1 VPDVTPLSQPPG
13 PFRRSAPSGVPVPS
27 VPELADLLATARVVA
42 LPMRVRFRGIT
53 AREAVVLRGPE
64 GWTEFSPFVEYDDAE
79 AAAWL
84 RATVDFGWT
93 RHEPTADSV
102 PVNATVPAIAADDVA
117 DLLRRYPGCT
127 TAKVKVAEPGTT
139 VEDDVARVA
148 AVRRAMGDDAAVRV
162 DANGLWT
169 LDQATAALA
178 RLAPFGLQYAEQP
191 VASVSDLAVLRSR
204 VAGLGIPI
212 AADES
217 VRKASDPLAVAR
229 AGAADVLV
237 VKAQP
242 LGGITAA
249 RAIVAEAGLPCV
261 VGGGGATTRRGGG
274 GWGAAAGRRGVGP
287 RAPPTSV
294 GLGMGA
300 FLAAE
305 AMAPGYAAG
314 LGTAAM
320 FSGDVTSDPLLPVD
334 GRIAVRRVEPD
345 TALLERWAAP
355 PERTAWW
362 QARLRRVHA
371 LLAAEAATA

>member
-1 VPDVTPLSQPPG
+1 MIDVTLD
-13 PFRRSAPSGVPVPS
+13 
-27 VPELADLLATARVVA
+27 DLLSTARVVA

-53 AREAVVLRGPE
+53 VREAVVLRGPE

-84 RATVDFGWT
+84 RATIDFGWT
-93 RHEPTADSV
+93 PHEPAADSV
-102 PVNATVPAIAADDVA
+102 PVNATVPAITADAVP
-117 DLLRRYPGCT
+117 DLLARYPGCT

-139 VEDDVARVA
+139 VDDDVARVA
-148 AVRRAMGDDAAVRV
+148 AVRRVLGDDAEVRV

-169 LDQATAALA
+169 LDQATAALE
-178 RLAPFGLQYAEQP
+178 RLAGFRLQYAEQP
-191 VASVSDLAVLRSR
+191 VASVADLATLRSR
-204 VAGLGIPI
+204 VAGLGVPV

-242 LGGITAA
+242 LGGVTAA
-249 RAIVAEAGLPCV
+249 AAIIAEAGLPCV
-261 VGGGGATTRRGGG
+261 VSSALD
-274 GWGAAAGRRGVGP
+274 
-287 RAPPTSV
+287 TSV

-300 FLAAE
+300 YLAAA

-320 FSGDVTSDPLLPVD
+320 FAADVTTEPLLPVG
-334 GRIAVRRVEPD
+334 GRIPVRRVEPAED
-345 TALLERWAAP
+345 LLDRYAAAP
-355 PERTAWW
+355 DRQAWW
-362 QARLRRVHA
+362 TARLRRVHA
-371 LLAAEAATA
+371 LL

>member
-1 VPDVTPLSQPPG
+1 MLPDL
-13 PFRRSAPSGVPVPS
+13 A
-27 VPELADLLATARVVA
+27 ELLADAHVVA

-53 AREAVVLRGPE
+53 TREAVVLRGPA

-93 RHEPTADSV
+93 DHEPAADSV

-117 DLLRRYPGCT
+117 DLLARYPGCT

-139 VEDDVARVA
+139 VDDDVARVA
-148 AVRRAMGDDAAVRV
+148 AVRRVMGPEAAVRV
-162 DANGLWT
+162 DANGLWSVE
-169 LDQATAALA
+169 QAAAALE
-178 RLAPFGLQYAEQP
+178 RLAPFDLQYAEQP
-191 VASVSDLAVLRSR
+191 CATVPELAELRSR
-204 VAGLGIPI
+204 IAGLGVRV

-249 RAIVAEAGLPCV
+249 RAVIADAGLPCV
-261 VGGGGATTRRGGG
+261 VSSALD
-274 GWGAAAGRRGVGP
+274 
-287 RAPPTSV
+287 TSV

-300 FLAAE
+300 FLAAA
-305 AMAPGYAAG
+305 AMTPGYAAG

-320 FSGDVTSDPLLPVD
+320 FAGDVTADPLLPVG
-334 GRIAVRRVEPD
+334 GRVPVRRVDVAAE
-345 TALLERWAAP
+345 LVERYAAS

-362 QARLRRVHA
+362 RARVARVHA
-371 LLAAEAATA
+371 VLAAG

>member
-1 VPDVTPLSQPPG
+1 VLPD
-13 PFRRSAPSGVPVPS
+13 
-27 VPELADLLATARVVA
+27 LADLLADAHVVA

-53 AREAVVLRGPE
+53 RREAVVLRGPA

-93 RHEPTADSV
+93 DHEPAADSV

-117 DLLRRYPGCT
+117 DLLARYPGCT

-139 VEDDVARVA
+139 VDDDVARVA
-148 AVRRAMGDDAAVRV
+148 AVRRVMGPEAAVRV
-162 DANGLWT
+162 DANGLWSVE
-169 LDQATAALA
+169 QATAALE
-178 RLAPFGLQYAEQP
+178 RLAPFDLQYAEQP
-191 VASVSDLAVLRSR
+191 CATVPELAELRSR
-204 VAGLGIPI
+204 IAGLGVRI

-249 RAIVAEAGLPCV
+249 RAVIADAGLPCV
-261 VGGGGATTRRGGG
+261 VSSALD
-274 GWGAAAGRRGVGP
+274 
-287 RAPPTSV
+287 TSV

-300 FLAAE
+300 FLAAA
-305 AMAPGYAAG
+305 AMTPGYAAG

-320 FSGDVTSDPLLPVD
+320 FAGDVTDDPLLPVG
-334 GRIAVRRVEPD
+334 GRVPVRRVVVAAE
-345 TALLERWAAP
+345 LVERYAAS

-362 QARLRRVHA
+362 RERVARVHA
-371 LLAAEAATA
+371 LLAAG

>member
-1 VPDVTPLSQPPG
+1 MLPDL
-13 PFRRSAPSGVPVPS
+13 A
-27 VPELADLLATARVVA
+27 ELLADAHVVA

-53 AREAVVLRGPE
+53 TREAVVLRGPA

-93 RHEPTADSV
+93 DHEPAADSV

-117 DLLRRYPGCT
+117 DLLARYPGCA

-139 VEDDVARVA
+139 VDDDVARVA
-148 AVRRAMGDDAAVRV
+148 AVRRVMGSDASVRV
-162 DANGLWT
+162 DANGLWSVE
-169 LDQATAALA
+169 QAAAALE
-178 RLAPFGLQYAEQP
+178 RLAPFDLQYAEQP
-191 VASVSDLAVLRSR
+191 CATLPELAELRTR
-204 VAGLGIPI
+204 IAGLGVRI

-249 RAIVAEAGLPCV
+249 GAVIADAGLPCV
-261 VGGGGATTRRGGG
+261 VSSALD
-274 GWGAAAGRRGVGP
+274 
-287 RAPPTSV
+287 TSV

-300 FLAAE
+300 FLAAA
-305 AMAPGYAAG
+305 AMTPGYAAG

-320 FSGDVTSDPLLPVD
+320 FAGDVTAEPLLPVD
-334 GRIAVRRVEPD
+334 GRVPVRRVDVAAEMV
-345 TALLERWAAP
+345 ERYAAS

-362 QARLRRVHA
+362 RERVARVHTV
-371 LLAAEAATA
+371 LAAAAAE

>member
-1 VPDVTPLSQPPG
+1 MLPD
-13 PFRRSAPSGVPVPS
+13 
-27 VPELADLLATARVVA
+27 LADLLADAHVVA

-53 AREAVVLRGPE
+53 TREAVVLRGPA

-93 RHEPTADSV
+93 DHEPAADSV

-117 DLLRRYPGCT
+117 DLLARYPGCT

-139 VEDDVARVA
+139 VDDDVARVA
-148 AVRRAMGDDAAVRV
+148 AVRRVMGPEAAVRV
-162 DANGLWT
+162 DANGLWSVE
-169 LDQATAALA
+169 QAAAALE
-178 RLAPFGLQYAEQP
+178 RLAPFDLQYAEQP
-191 VASVSDLAVLRSR
+191 CATVPELAELRSR
-204 VAGLGIPI
+204 IASLGVRI

-249 RAIVAEAGLPCV
+249 RAVVADAGLPCV
-261 VGGGGATTRRGGG
+261 VSSALD
-274 GWGAAAGRRGVGP
+274 
-287 RAPPTSV
+287 TSV

-300 FLAAE
+300 FLAAS
-305 AMAPGYAAG
+305 AMTPGYAAG

-320 FSGDVTSDPLLPVD
+320 FAGDVTADPLLPVG
-334 GRIAVRRVEPD
+334 GRVPVRRVDVAAE
-345 TALLERWAAP
+345 LVERYAAS

-362 QARLRRVHA
+362 RERVTRVHD
-371 LLAAEAATA
+371 LLAAAG

>member
-1 VPDVTPLSQPPG
+1 MLPD
-13 PFRRSAPSGVPVPS
+13 
-27 VPELADLLATARVVA
+27 LADLLSEAHVVA

-53 AREAVVLRGPE
+53 VREAMVLRGPA
-64 GWTEFSPFVEYDDAE
+64 GWTEFSPFVEYDDGE
-79 AAAWL
+79 SAAWL
-84 RATVDFGWT
+84 RAALDFGWT
-93 RHEPTADSV
+93 THEPAAESV
-102 PVNATVPAIAADDVA
+102 PVNATVPAVPPDEVA
-117 DLLRRYPGCT
+117 PLLARYPGCT

-139 VEDDVARVA
+139 LDDDVARVA
-148 AVRRAMGDDAAVRV
+148 EVRRVMGPDAAVRV
-162 DANGLWT
+162 DANGLWSE
-169 LDQATAALA
+169 DQAARALE

-191 VASVSDLAVLRSR
+191 CRTVPELAALRARLS
-204 VAGLGIPI
+204 GLGVAI

-261 VGGGGATTRRGGG
+261 VSSALD
-274 GWGAAAGRRGVGP
+274 
-287 RAPPTSV
+287 TSV

-300 FLAAE
+300 FLAAA
-305 AMAPGYAAG
+305 AMSPGYAAG

-320 FSGDVTSDPLLPVD
+320 FTADVTASPLLPV
-334 GRIAVRRVEPD
+334 GGQVPVRRADVSAE
-345 TALLERWAAP
+345 LLQRHAAS

-362 QARLRRVHA
+362 RARLERVHA
-371 LLAAEAATA
+371 LLATA

>member
-1 VPDVTPLSQPPG
+1 MADVLPD
-13 PFRRSAPSGVPVPS
+13 
-27 VPELADLLATARVVA
+27 LADLLADAHVVA

-53 AREAVVLRGPE
+53 TREALVLRGPA

-93 RHEPTADSV
+93 DHEPAADSV

-117 DLLRRYPGCT
+117 DLLARYPGCT

-139 VEDDVARVA
+139 VDDDVARVA
-148 AVRRAMGDDAAVRV
+148 AVRRVMGPEAAVRV
-162 DANGLWT
+162 DANGLWSVE
-169 LDQATAALA
+169 QAAAALE
-178 RLAPFGLQYAEQP
+178 RLAPFDLQYAEQP
-191 VASVSDLAVLRSR
+191 CATVLELAELRSR
-204 VAGLGIPI
+204 IAGLGVRV

-249 RAIVAEAGLPCV
+249 RAVIADAGLPCV
-261 VGGGGATTRRGGG
+261 VSSALD
-274 GWGAAAGRRGVGP
+274 
-287 RAPPTSV
+287 TSV

-300 FLAAE
+300 FLAAA
-305 AMAPGYAAG
+305 AMTPGYAAG

-320 FSGDVTSDPLLPVD
+320 FAGDVTADPLLPVG
-334 GRIAVRRVEPD
+334 GRVPVRRVDVAAEQV
-345 TALLERWAAP
+345 ERYAAS

-362 QARLRRVHA
+362 RARVARVHA
-371 LLAAEAATA
+371 VLAAG

>member
-1 VPDVTPLSQPPG
+1 MLPDRAVL
-13 PFRRSAPSGVPVPS
+13 
-27 VPELADLLATARVVA
+27 PELADLLEDAHVVA

-53 AREAVVLRGPE
+53 SREAVVLRGPT

-84 RATVDFGWT
+84 RAAIDFGWAQ
-93 RHEPTADSV
+93 HEPAADSV
-102 PVNATVPAIAADDVA
+102 AVNATVPAIAPDAVA
-117 DLLRRYPGCT
+117 GLLARYPGCT

-139 VEDDVARVA
+139 VDDDVARVA
-148 AVRRAMGDDAAVRV
+148 EVRRIMGADAGVRV

-169 LDQATAALA
+169 VDQAAVALE
-178 RLAPFGLQYAEQP
+178 RLAPFDLQYAEQP
-191 VASVSDLAVLRSR
+191 CRTVPELAALRARLS
-204 VAGLGIPI
+204 GLGVPI

-217 VRKASDPLAVAR
+217 VRKAADPLAVAR

-261 VGGGGATTRRGGG
+261 VSSALD
-274 GWGAAAGRRGVGP
+274 
-287 RAPPTSV
+287 TSV

-300 FLAAE
+300 FLAAD
-305 AMAPGYAAG
+305 AMSPGYASG

-320 FSGDVTSDPLLPVD
+320 FESDVSGTPLLPVD
-334 GRIAVRRVEPD
+334 GRVPVRRVEVSRE
-345 TALLERWAAP
+345 LLARNAAS

-362 QARLRRVHA
+362 RARLERVHA
-371 LLAAEAATA
+371 VLAES

>member
-1 VPDVTPLSQPPG
+1 MLPDL
-13 PFRRSAPSGVPVPS
+13 A
-27 VPELADLLATARVVA
+27 ELLADAHVVA

-53 AREAVVLRGPE
+53 TREAVVLRGPA

-93 RHEPTADSV
+93 DHEPAADSV
-102 PVNATVPAIAADDVA
+102 PVNATVPAIDAADIA
-117 DLLRRYPGCT
+117 DLLARYPGCT

-139 VEDDVARVA
+139 VDDDVARVA
-148 AVRRAMGDDAAVRV
+148 AVRRVMGPEAAVRV
-162 DANGLWT
+162 DANGLWSVE
-169 LDQATAALA
+169 QAAAALE
-178 RLAPFGLQYAEQP
+178 RLAAFGLQYAEQP
-191 VASVSDLAVLRSR
+191 CATVPELAELRSR
-204 VAGLGIPI
+204 IAGLGVRV

-249 RAIVAEAGLPCV
+249 RAVIAEAGLPCV
-261 VGGGGATTRRGGG
+261 VSSALD
-274 GWGAAAGRRGVGP
+274 
-287 RAPPTSV
+287 TSV

-300 FLAAE
+300 FLAAA
-305 AMAPGYAAG
+305 AMTPGYAAG

-320 FSGDVTSDPLLPVD
+320 FAGDVTADPLLPVG
-334 GRIAVRRVEPD
+334 GRVPVRRVDVAPESV
-345 TALLERWAAP
+345 ERYAAS

-362 QARLRRVHA
+362 RERVARVHA
-371 LLAAEAATA
+371 VLAAAG

>member
-1 VPDVTPLSQPPG
+1 MLPD
-13 PFRRSAPSGVPVPS
+13 
-27 VPELADLLATARVVA
+27 LADLLADAHVVA

-53 AREAVVLRGPE
+53 TREAVVLRGPA

-84 RATVDFGWT
+84 RATLDFGWT
-93 RHEPTADSV
+93 DHEPAADSV

-117 DLLRRYPGCT
+117 DLLARYPGCT

-139 VEDDVARVA
+139 VDDDVARVA
-148 AVRRAMGDDAAVRV
+148 AVRRVMGPEAAVRV
-162 DANGLWT
+162 DANGLWSVE
-169 LDQATAALA
+169 QATAALE
-178 RLAPFGLQYAEQP
+178 RLAPFDLQYAEQP
-191 VASVSDLAVLRSR
+191 CATVPELAELRSR
-204 VAGLGIPI
+204 IAGLGVRV

-249 RAIVAEAGLPCV
+249 RAVIADAGLPCV
-261 VGGGGATTRRGGG
+261 VSSALD
-274 GWGAAAGRRGVGP
+274 
-287 RAPPTSV
+287 TSV

-300 FLAAE
+300 FLAAA
-305 AMAPGYAAG
+305 AMTPGYAAG

-320 FSGDVTSDPLLPVD
+320 FAGDVTTDPLLPVG
-334 GRIAVRRVEPD
+334 GRVPVRRVDVAAE
-345 TALLERWAAP
+345 LVERYAAS

-362 QARLRRVHA
+362 RERVTRVHA
-371 LLAAEAATA
+371 LLAAAG

>member
-1 VPDVTPLSQPPG
+1 MLPDRAELP
-13 PFRRSAPSGVPVPS
+13 A
-27 VPELADLLATARVVA
+27 LADLLADAHVVA

-53 AREAVVLRGPE
+53 SREAVVLRGPT

-84 RATVDFGWT
+84 RAAIDFGWAQ
-93 RHEPTADSV
+93 HEPAADSV
-102 PVNATVPAIAADDVA
+102 AVNATVPAIAPDAVA
-117 DLLRRYPGCT
+117 GLLARYPGCT

-139 VEDDVARVA
+139 IDDDVARVA
-148 AVRRAMGDDAAVRV
+148 EVRRIMGADARVRV

-169 LDQATAALA
+169 VEQAAEALE
-178 RLAPFGLQYAEQP
+178 RLAPFDLQYAEQP
-191 VASVSDLAVLRSR
+191 CRTVPELAALRARLS
-204 VAGLGIPI
+204 GLGVPI

-217 VRKASDPLAVAR
+217 VRKAADPLAVAR

-261 VGGGGATTRRGGG
+261 VSSALD
-274 GWGAAAGRRGVGP
+274 
-287 RAPPTSV
+287 TSV

-300 FLAAE
+300 FLAAD
-305 AMAPGYAAG
+305 AMSAGYAAG

-320 FSGDVTSDPLLPVD
+320 FESDVSATPLLPVD
-334 GRIAVRRVEPD
+334 GRVPVRRVEVSRE
-345 TALLERWAAP
+345 LLARNAAS

-362 QARLRRVHA
+362 RARLERVHA
-371 LLAAEAATA
+371 VLAGS

>member
-1 VPDVTPLSQPPG
+1 MADVLPD
-13 PFRRSAPSGVPVPS
+13 
-27 VPELADLLATARVVA
+27 LADLLADAHVVA

-53 AREAVVLRGPE
+53 TREAVVLRGPA

-93 RHEPTADSV
+93 DHEPAADSV

-117 DLLRRYPGCT
+117 DLLARYPGCT

-139 VEDDVARVA
+139 VDDDVARVT
-148 AVRRAMGDDAAVRV
+148 AVRRVMGPEAAVRV
-162 DANGLWT
+162 DANGLWSVE
-169 LDQATAALA
+169 QAAAALE
-178 RLAPFGLQYAEQP
+178 RLAPFDLQYAEQP
-191 VASVSDLAVLRSR
+191 CATVPELAELRSR
-204 VAGLGIPI
+204 IAGLGVRV

-249 RAIVAEAGLPCV
+249 RAVIADAGLPCV
-261 VGGGGATTRRGGG
+261 VSSALD
-274 GWGAAAGRRGVGP
+274 
-287 RAPPTSV
+287 TSV

-300 FLAAE
+300 FLAAS
-305 AMAPGYAAG
+305 AMTPGYAAG

-320 FSGDVTSDPLLPVD
+320 FAGDVAADPLLPVG
-334 GRIAVRRVEPD
+334 GRVPVRRVD
-345 TALLERWAAP
+345 VAAELVDRYAAS

-362 QARLRRVHA
+362 RARVARVHD
-371 LLAAEAATA
+371 LLAAAG

>member
-1 VPDVTPLSQPPG
+1 MSDVLPDL
-13 PFRRSAPSGVPVPS
+13 A
-27 VPELADLLATARVVA
+27 ELLADAHVVA

-53 AREAVVLRGPE
+53 TREAVVLRGPA

-93 RHEPTADSV
+93 DHEPAADSV

-117 DLLRRYPGCT
+117 DLLARYPGCT

-139 VEDDVARVA
+139 VDDDVARVA
-148 AVRRAMGDDAAVRV
+148 AVRRVMGPEAAVRV
-162 DANGLWT
+162 DANGLWSVE
-169 LDQATAALA
+169 QAAAALE
-178 RLAPFGLQYAEQP
+178 RLAPFDLQYAEQP
-191 VASVSDLAVLRSR
+191 CATVPELAELRSR
-204 VAGLGIPI
+204 IAGLGVRV

-249 RAIVAEAGLPCV
+249 RAVIADAGLPCV
-261 VGGGGATTRRGGG
+261 VSSALD
-274 GWGAAAGRRGVGP
+274 
-287 RAPPTSV
+287 TSV

-300 FLAAE
+300 FLAAA
-305 AMAPGYAAG
+305 AMTPGYAAG

-320 FSGDVTSDPLLPVD
+320 FAGDVTADPLLPVG
-334 GRIAVRRVEPD
+334 GRVPVRRVDVAAE
-345 TALLERWAAP
+345 LVERYAAS

-362 QARLRRVHA
+362 RARVARVHA
-371 LLAAEAATA
+371 VLAAG

>member
-1 VPDVTPLSQPPG
+1 VLPDL
-13 PFRRSAPSGVPVPS
+13 A
-27 VPELADLLATARVVA
+27 ELLADAHVVA

-53 AREAVVLRGPE
+53 TREAVVLRGPA

-93 RHEPTADSV
+93 DHEPAADSV
-102 PVNATVPAIAADDVA
+102 PVNATVPAIAADAVA
-117 DLLRRYPGCT
+117 DLLARYPGCT

-139 VEDDVARVA
+139 VDDDVARVA
-148 AVRRAMGDDAAVRV
+148 AVRRVMGPEAAVRV
-162 DANGLWT
+162 DANGLWSVE
-169 LDQATAALA
+169 QATAALE
-178 RLAPFGLQYAEQP
+178 RLAPFDLQYAEQP
-191 VASVSDLAVLRSR
+191 CATVPELAELRSR
-204 VAGLGIPI
+204 VAGLGVRV

-242 LGGITAA
+242 LGGISAA
-249 RAIVAEAGLPCV
+249 RALIADAGLPCV
-261 VGGGGATTRRGGG
+261 VSSALD
-274 GWGAAAGRRGVGP
+274 
-287 RAPPTSV
+287 TSV

-305 AMAPGYAAG
+305 AMTPGYAAG

-320 FSGDVTSDPLLPVD
+320 FAGDVTADPLLPVG
-334 GRIAVRRVEPD
+334 GRVPVRRVDVAPQ
-345 TALLERWAAP
+345 LVERSAAS

-362 QARLRRVHA
+362 RARVARVHA
-371 LLAAEAATA
+371 LLAAG

>member
-1 VPDVTPLSQPPG
+1 MLPDL
-13 PFRRSAPSGVPVPS
+13 A
-27 VPELADLLATARVVA
+27 ELLADAHVVA

-53 AREAVVLRGPE
+53 TREAVVLRGPA

-93 RHEPTADSV
+93 DHEPAADSV
-102 PVNATVPAIAADDVA
+102 PVNATVPAIAADAVA
-117 DLLRRYPGCT
+117 DLLARYPGCT

-139 VEDDVARVA
+139 VDDDVARVA
-148 AVRRAMGDDAAVRV
+148 AVRRVMGPEAAVRV
-162 DANGLWT
+162 DANGLWSVE
-169 LDQATAALA
+169 QASAALE
-178 RLAPFGLQYAEQP
+178 RLAPFDLQYAEQP
-191 VASVSDLAVLRSR
+191 CATVPELAELRSR
-204 VAGLGIPI
+204 VAGLGVRV

-242 LGGITAA
+242 LGGISAA
-249 RAIVAEAGLPCV
+249 RAVIADAGLPCV
-261 VGGGGATTRRGGG
+261 VSSALD
-274 GWGAAAGRRGVGP
+274 
-287 RAPPTSV
+287 TSV

-305 AMAPGYAAG
+305 AMTPGYAAG

-320 FSGDVTSDPLLPVD
+320 FAGDVTADPLLPVG
-334 GRIAVRRVEPD
+334 GRVPVRRVDVAPD
-345 TALLERWAAP
+345 LVERSAAS

-362 QARLRRVHA
+362 RARVARVHA
-371 LLAAEAATA
+371 LLAAG

>member
-1 VPDVTPLSQPPG
+1 MADVLPDL
-13 PFRRSAPSGVPVPS
+13 A
-27 VPELADLLATARVVA
+27 ELLADAHVVA

-53 AREAVVLRGPE
+53 TREAVVLRGPA

-93 RHEPTADSV
+93 DHEPAADSV

-117 DLLRRYPGCT
+117 DLLARYPGCAS
-127 TAKVKVAEPGTT
+127 AKVKVAEPGTT
-139 VEDDVARVA
+139 VDDDVARVA
-148 AVRRAMGDDAAVRV
+148 AVRRVMGSDASVRV
-162 DANGLWT
+162 DANGLWSVE
-169 LDQATAALA
+169 QAAAALE
-178 RLAPFGLQYAEQP
+178 RLAPFDLQYAEQP
-191 VASVSDLAVLRSR
+191 CATVPELAELRTR
-204 VAGLGIPI
+204 IAGLGVRI

-249 RAIVAEAGLPCV
+249 GAVIADAGLPCV
-261 VGGGGATTRRGGG
+261 VSSALD
-274 GWGAAAGRRGVGP
+274 
-287 RAPPTSV
+287 TSV

-300 FLAAE
+300 FLAAA
-305 AMAPGYAAG
+305 AMTPGYAAG

-320 FSGDVTSDPLLPVD
+320 FAGDVTAEPLLPVD
-334 GRIAVRRVEPD
+334 GRVPVRRVDVAAE
-345 TALLERWAAP
+345 LVERYAAS
-355 PERTAWW
+355 PERSAWW
-362 QARLRRVHA
+362 RERVARVHTV
-371 LLAAEAATA
+371 LAAAAAE

>member
-1 VPDVTPLSQPPG
+1 VLPDRAVL
-13 PFRRSAPSGVPVPS
+13 
-27 VPELADLLATARVVA
+27 PELADLLEDAHVVA

-53 AREAVVLRGPE
+53 SREAVVLRGPT

-84 RATVDFGWT
+84 RAAIDFGWAQ
-93 RHEPTADSV
+93 HEPAADSV
-102 PVNATVPAIAADDVA
+102 AVNATVPAIAPDAVA
-117 DLLRRYPGCT
+117 RLLARYPGCT

-139 VEDDVARVA
+139 VDDDVARVA
-148 AVRRAMGDDAAVRV
+148 EVRRIMGADARVRV

-169 LDQATAALA
+169 VDQAAVALE
-178 RLAPFGLQYAEQP
+178 RLAPFDLQYAEQP
-191 VASVSDLAVLRSR
+191 CRTVPELAALRARLS
-204 VAGLGIPI
+204 GLGVPI

-217 VRKASDPLAVAR
+217 VRKAADPLAVAR

-261 VGGGGATTRRGGG
+261 VSSALD
-274 GWGAAAGRRGVGP
+274 
-287 RAPPTSV
+287 TSV

-300 FLAAE
+300 FLAAD
-305 AMAPGYAAG
+305 AMSPGYAAG

-320 FSGDVTSDPLLPVD
+320 FESDVSGTPLLPVD
-334 GRIAVRRVEPD
+334 GRVPVRRVEVSRE
-345 TALLERWAAP
+345 LLARNAASP
-355 PERTAWW
+355 GRTAWW
-362 QARLRRVHA
+362 RARLERVHA
-371 LLAAEAATA
+371 VLAES

>member
-1 VPDVTPLSQPPG
+1 MSDVLPDL
-13 PFRRSAPSGVPVPS
+13 A
-27 VPELADLLATARVVA
+27 ELLADAHVVA

-53 AREAVVLRGPE
+53 TREAVVLRGPA

-93 RHEPTADSV
+93 DHEPAADSV
-102 PVNATVPAIAADDVA
+102 PVNATVPAIAADAVA
-117 DLLRRYPGCT
+117 DLLARYPGCT

-139 VEDDVARVA
+139 VDDDVARVA
-148 AVRRAMGDDAAVRV
+148 AVRRVMGPEAAVRV
-162 DANGLWT
+162 DANGLWSVE
-169 LDQATAALA
+169 QATAALE
-178 RLAPFGLQYAEQP
+178 RLAPFDLQYAEQP
-191 VASVSDLAVLRSR
+191 CATVPELAELRSR
-204 VAGLGIPI
+204 VAGLGVRV

-242 LGGITAA
+242 LGGISAA
-249 RAIVAEAGLPCV
+249 RAVIADAGLPCV
-261 VGGGGATTRRGGG
+261 VSSALD
-274 GWGAAAGRRGVGP
+274 
-287 RAPPTSV
+287 TSV

-300 FLAAE
+300 FLAAA
-305 AMAPGYAAG
+305 AMTPGYAAG

-320 FSGDVTSDPLLPVD
+320 FAGDVTADPLLPVG
-334 GRIAVRRVEPD
+334 GRVPVRRVDVEPE
-345 TALLERWAAP
+345 LVERSAAS

-362 QARLRRVHA
+362 RARVARVHA
-371 LLAAEAATA
+371 LLAAG

>member
-1 VPDVTPLSQPPG
+1 MLPD
-13 PFRRSAPSGVPVPS
+13 
-27 VPELADLLATARVVA
+27 LADLLADAHVVA

-53 AREAVVLRGPE
+53 TREAVVLRGPA
-64 GWTEFSPFVEYDDAE
+64 GWTEFSPFVEYDDVE

-93 RHEPTADSV
+93 GHEPAADSV

-117 DLLRRYPGCT
+117 DLLARYPGCT

-139 VEDDVARVA
+139 VDDDVARVA
-148 AVRRAMGDDAAVRV
+148 AVRRVMGPEAAVRV
-162 DANGLWT
+162 DANGLWSVE
-169 LDQATAALA
+169 QAAAALE
-178 RLAPFGLQYAEQP
+178 RLAPFDLQYAEQP
-191 VASVSDLAVLRSR
+191 CATVPELAELRSR
-204 VAGLGIPI
+204 IAGLGVRI

-249 RAIVAEAGLPCV
+249 RAVIADAGLPCV
-261 VGGGGATTRRGGG
+261 VSSALD
-274 GWGAAAGRRGVGP
+274 
-287 RAPPTSV
+287 TSV

-300 FLAAE
+300 FLAAA
-305 AMAPGYAAG
+305 AMTHGYAAG

-320 FSGDVTSDPLLPVD
+320 FAGDVTDDPLLPVG
-334 GRIAVRRVEPD
+334 GRVPVRRIDVTAELVERYG
-345 TALLERWAAP
+345 AS

-362 QARLRRVHA
+362 RERVTRVHD
-371 LLAAEAATA
+371 LLAAAG

>member
-1 VPDVTPLSQPPG
+1 MADVLPDL
-13 PFRRSAPSGVPVPS
+13 A
-27 VPELADLLATARVVA
+27 ELLADAHVVA

-53 AREAVVLRGPE
+53 TREAVVLRGPA

-93 RHEPTADSV
+93 DHEPAADSV

-117 DLLRRYPGCT
+117 DLLARYPGCA

-139 VEDDVARVA
+139 VDDDVARVA
-148 AVRRAMGDDAAVRV
+148 AVRRVMGSDASVRV
-162 DANGLWT
+162 DANGLWSVE
-169 LDQATAALA
+169 QAAAALE
-178 RLAPFGLQYAEQP
+178 RLAPFDLQYAEQP
-191 VASVSDLAVLRSR
+191 CATVPELAELRTR
-204 VAGLGIPI
+204 IAGLGVRI

-249 RAIVAEAGLPCV
+249 GAVIADAGLPCV
-261 VGGGGATTRRGGG
+261 VSSALD
-274 GWGAAAGRRGVGP
+274 
-287 RAPPTSV
+287 TSV

-300 FLAAE
+300 FLAAA
-305 AMAPGYAAG
+305 AMTPGYAAG

-320 FSGDVTSDPLLPVD
+320 FAGDVTAEPLLPVD
-334 GRIAVRRVEPD
+334 GRVPVRRVDVAAE
-345 TALLERWAAP
+345 LVERYAAS

-362 QARLRRVHA
+362 RERVARVHTV
-371 LLAAEAATA
+371 LAAAAAE

>member
-1 VPDVTPLSQPPG
+1 MADVLPDL
-13 PFRRSAPSGVPVPS
+13 A
-27 VPELADLLATARVVA
+27 ELLADAHVVA

-53 AREAVVLRGPE
+53 TREAVVLRGPA

-93 RHEPTADSV
+93 DHEPAADSV
-102 PVNATVPAIAADDVA
+102 PVNATVPAIAADAVA
-117 DLLRRYPGCT
+117 DLLARYPGCT

-139 VEDDVARVA
+139 VDDDVARVA
-148 AVRRAMGDDAAVRV
+148 AVRRVMGPEAAVRV
-162 DANGLWT
+162 DANGLWSVE
-169 LDQATAALA
+169 QATAALE
-178 RLAPFGLQYAEQP
+178 RLAPFDLQYAEQP
-191 VASVSDLAVLRSR
+191 CATVPELAELRSR
-204 VAGLGIPI
+204 LAGLGVRV

-242 LGGITAA
+242 LGGISAA
-249 RAIVAEAGLPCV
+249 RALIADAGLPCV
-261 VGGGGATTRRGGG
+261 VSSALD
-274 GWGAAAGRRGVGP
+274 
-287 RAPPTSV
+287 TSV

-305 AMAPGYAAG
+305 AMTPGYAAG

-320 FSGDVTSDPLLPVD
+320 FAGDVTADPLLPVG
-334 GRIAVRRVEPD
+334 GRVPVRRVDVAPE
-345 TALLERWAAP
+345 LVERSAAS

-362 QARLRRVHA
+362 RARVARVHA
-371 LLAAEAATA
+371 LLAAG

>member
-1 VPDVTPLSQPPG
+1 VRTPGHSCEDGPVPDVTPSSP
-13 PFRRSAPSGVPVPS
+13 PS
-27 VPELADLLATARVVA
+27 VPPVSSTPRVPGLADLLTTARVVA

-53 AREAVVLRGPE
+53 VREAVVFRGPE

-84 RATVDFGWT
+84 RAAVDFGWT
-93 RHEPTADSV
+93 RHEPAADSV

-139 VEDDVARVA
+139 LDDDVARVA
-148 AVRRAMGDDAAVRV
+148 AVRRVMGDDAAVRI

-169 LDQATAALA
+169 LDQATAALE
-178 RLAPFGLQYAEQP
+178 RLAPFRLQYAEQP
-191 VASVSDLAVLRSR
+191 VASVADLAALRRR
-204 VAGLGIPI
+204 VAGLHVPI

-242 LGGITAA
+242 LGGVTAA

-261 VGGGGATTRRGGG
+261 VSSALD
-274 GWGAAAGRRGVGP
+274 
-287 RAPPTSV
+287 TSV

-300 FLAAE
+300 FLAAD
-305 AMAPGYAAG
+305 AMATGYAAG

-320 FSGDVTSDPLLPVD
+320 FTGDVTGDPLLPVD

-345 TALLERWAAP
+345 AALLDRWAAS

-362 QARLRRVHA
+362 EARLRRVHA
-371 LLAAEAATA
+371 LLVADEATP

>member
-1 VPDVTPLSQPPG
+1 MLPD
-13 PFRRSAPSGVPVPS
+13 
-27 VPELADLLATARVVA
+27 LADLLADAHVVA

-53 AREAVVLRGPE
+53 TREAVVLRGPA

-93 RHEPTADSV
+93 DHEPAADSV

-117 DLLRRYPGCT
+117 DLLARYPGCT

-139 VEDDVARVA
+139 VDDDVARVA
-148 AVRRAMGDDAAVRV
+148 AVRLVMGPEAAVRV
-162 DANGLWT
+162 DANGLWSVE
-169 LDQATAALA
+169 QAAAALE
-178 RLAPFGLQYAEQP
+178 RLAPFDLQYAEQP
-191 VASVSDLAVLRSR
+191 CATVPELAELRSR
-204 VAGLGIPI
+204 IAGLGVRV

-249 RAIVAEAGLPCV
+249 RAVIADAGLPCV
-261 VGGGGATTRRGGG
+261 VSSALD
-274 GWGAAAGRRGVGP
+274 
-287 RAPPTSV
+287 TSV

-300 FLAAE
+300 FLAAS
-305 AMAPGYAAG
+305 AMTPGYAAG

-320 FSGDVTSDPLLPVD
+320 FAGDVTTDPLLPVG
-334 GRIAVRRVEPD
+334 GRVPVRRVDVAAEQV
-345 TALLERWAAP
+345 ERYAAS
-355 PERTAWW
+355 PERTVWW
-362 QARLRRVHA
+362 RARVARVHD
-371 LLAAEAATA
+371 LLAAAG

>member
-1 VPDVTPLSQPPG
+1 VLPDL
-13 PFRRSAPSGVPVPS
+13 A
-27 VPELADLLATARVVA
+27 ELLADAHVVA

-53 AREAVVLRGPE
+53 TREAVVLRGPA

-93 RHEPTADSV
+93 DHEPAADSV
-102 PVNATVPAIAADDVA
+102 PVNATVPAIAADAVA
-117 DLLRRYPGCT
+117 DLLARYPGCT

-139 VEDDVARVA
+139 VDDDVARVA
-148 AVRRAMGDDAAVRV
+148 AVRRVMGPEAAVRV
-162 DANGLWT
+162 DANGLWSVE
-169 LDQATAALA
+169 QASAALE
-178 RLAPFGLQYAEQP
+178 RLAPFDLQYAEQP
-191 VASVSDLAVLRSR
+191 CATVPELAELRSR
-204 VAGLGIPI
+204 VAGLGVRV

-242 LGGITAA
+242 LGGISAA
-249 RAIVAEAGLPCV
+249 RAVIADAGLPCV
-261 VGGGGATTRRGGG
+261 VSSALD
-274 GWGAAAGRRGVGP
+274 
-287 RAPPTSV
+287 TSV

-300 FLAAE
+300 FLAAA
-305 AMAPGYAAG
+305 AMTPGYAAG

-320 FSGDVTSDPLLPVD
+320 FAGDVTADPLLPVG
-334 GRIAVRRVEPD
+334 GRVPVRRVDVEPE
-345 TALLERWAAP
+345 LVERSAAS

-362 QARLRRVHA
+362 RARVARVHA
-371 LLAAEAATA
+371 LLAAG

>member
-1 VPDVTPLSQPPG
+1 MLPDL
-13 PFRRSAPSGVPVPS
+13 A
-27 VPELADLLATARVVA
+27 ELLADAHVVA

-53 AREAVVLRGPE
+53 TREAVVLRGPA

-79 AAAWL
+79 ASAWL

-93 RHEPTADSV
+93 DHEPAADSV
-102 PVNATVPAIAADDVA
+102 PVNATVPAVAADDVA
-117 DLLRRYPGCT
+117 DLLARYPGCT

-139 VEDDVARVA
+139 VDDDVARVA
-148 AVRRAMGDDAAVRV
+148 AVRRVMGPEAAVRV
-162 DANGLWT
+162 DANGLWSVE
-169 LDQATAALA
+169 QATAALE
-178 RLAPFGLQYAEQP
+178 RLAPFDLQYAEQP
-191 VASVSDLAVLRSR
+191 CATVPELAELRSR
-204 VAGLGIPI
+204 VAGLGVRV

-249 RAIVAEAGLPCV
+249 RAVIADAGLPCV
-261 VGGGGATTRRGGG
+261 VSSALD
-274 GWGAAAGRRGVGP
+274 
-287 RAPPTSV
+287 TSV

-305 AMAPGYAAG
+305 AMTPGYAAG

-320 FSGDVTSDPLLPVD
+320 FAGDVTADPLLPVG
-334 GRIAVRRVEPD
+334 GRVPVRRADVAPELVERP
-345 TALLERWAAP
+345 AAS

-362 QARLRRVHA
+362 RARVARVHA
-371 LLAAEAATA
+371 LLAAG